1 MDIFLPILGLLMI
14 MALVVG
20 ATIKINTLLREENLM
35 EKVLQRIERRK
46 YIWDRIIPKIAIFVS
61 ICSLLVILSY
71 VFNFYGFRDL
81 FQDWDWIEKSF
92 FFYFIISAPIFPGMF
107 YEWYEKIK
115 DSLIETHEFNQKEAS
130 MSENEVYLF
139 HTPKVLSYHKK
150 LFRLL
155 RRDY

>member
-1 MDIFLPILGLLMI
+1 MADGLAAGNNM
-14 MALVVG
+14 G
-20 ATIKINTLLREENLM
+20 
-35 EKVLQRIERRK
+35 KVLQRIERRR

-115 DSLIETHEFNQKEAS
+115 DSLLETHEFNQEAS

-139 HTPKVLSYHKK
+139 HTPKALSYPKK
-150 LFRLL
+150 LLRLL

>member
-1 MDIFLPILGLLMI
+1 
-14 MALVVG
+14 MADDLAAG
-20 ATIKINTLLREENLM
+20 NNM
-35 EKVLQRIERRK
+35 GKVLQRIERRR

-115 DSLIETHEFNQKEAS
+115 DALVETHELNQEAS
-130 MSENEVYLF
+130 MSEEEVYLF
-139 HTPKVLSYHKK
+139 HTPKIMYYPKKFFRFLRPKK

-155 RRDY
+155 KGDF

>member
-35 EKVLQRIERRK
+35 GKVLQRIERRR

-92 FFYFIISAPIFPGMF
+92 FFYFII
-107 YEWYEKIK
+107 
-115 DSLIETHEFNQKEAS
+115 EF
-130 MSENEVYLF
+130 
-139 HTPKVLSYHKK
+139 T
-150 LFRLL
+150 
-155 RRDY
+155 

>member
-35 EKVLQRIERRK
+35 GKVLQRIERRK

-139 HTPKVLSYHKK
+139 HTPKALSYPKK

>member
-1 MDIFLPILGLLMI
+1 M
-14 MALVVG
+14 
-20 ATIKINTLLREENLM
+20 REENLM
-35 EKVLQRIERRK
+35 GKVLQRIERRK
-46 YIWDRIIPKIAIFVS
+46 YIWHRIIPKIAIFVS

-92 FFYFIISAPIFPGMF
+92 FFFYVIYAPIFPGMF

-115 DSLIETHEFNQKEAS
+115 DSLLETHELNQEAS

-139 HTPKVLSYHKK
+139 HTPKFMLYPKK
-150 LFRLL
+150 IL
-155 RRDY
+155 RFLRGDF

>member
-35 EKVLQRIERRK
+35 GKVLQRIERRK

-139 HTPKVLSYHKK
+139 HTPKVLSYPKK